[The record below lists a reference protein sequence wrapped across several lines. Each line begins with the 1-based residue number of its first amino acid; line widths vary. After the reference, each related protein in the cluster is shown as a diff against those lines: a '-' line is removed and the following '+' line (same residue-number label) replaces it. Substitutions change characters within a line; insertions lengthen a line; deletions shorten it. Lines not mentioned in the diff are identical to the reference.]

1 MTVSSSAGDITIDS
15 VKDHLGSG
23 EDLTRR
29 ISGLCVTK
37 TITTIVNNSTIQEGT
52 VTQTNSTTTTTT
64 SATEVDENSE
74 CGFLCFVFQFMFLFY
89 NDGIR

>member
-37 TITTIVNNSTIQEGT
+37 TITTIINNSTIQEGT
-52 VTQTNSTTTTTT
+52 VTQTNTTTTTT

-74 CGFLCFVFQFMFLFY
+74 CSFLCFCFSIYVFVS
-89 NDGIR
+89 